1 MRTNRTLALGAAMLA
16 LVVSACSPGEGG
28 SATPSTGAD
37 GGTSADTSPG
47 AGASTA
53 PGTDAGAG
61 ASQAADLPE
70 VTIGSAGFWE
80 SAIVAEI
87 YAQALEGAGF
97 TVERSLELGARDV
110 THPALVDGEIDLM
123 PEYVGGYLAVTYG
136 GEPTPDL
143 DESLAALREE
153 LEADGLV
160 AFEPTPGTDADG
172 FAVRQETAE
181 ELGLETMSNLAEV
194 ADQLT
199 WGVAQECAENP
210 NCGPGLERVYGI
222 DFDAL
227 EVETLAACST
237 AIAEALNAS
246 NIDVAQVCTTQ
257 PEIAGFNLVLLEDDQ
272 GLAPAQNIVP
282 VVRQEVVDEAGAVL
296 EDTLNPVSEL
306 LTTDELTNLGAA
318 IVLNGESY
326 EDAAAQWLE
335 DNGL

>member
-1 MRTNRTLALGAAMLA
+1 MRIHRTPVLGAVLLA
-16 LVVSACSPGEGG
+16 LVVSACAPGEGG
-28 SATPSTGAD
+28 SPSA
-37 GGTSADTSPG
+37 
-47 AGASTA
+47 AGE
-53 PGTDAGAG
+53 
-61 ASQAADLPE
+61 SQAADLPPI
-70 VTIGSAGFWE
+70 TIGSAGFWE
-80 SAIVAEI
+80 SAVVAEI

-110 THPALVDGEIDLM
+110 THPALVSGEINLM
-123 PEYVGGYLAVTYG
+123 PEYIGGYLAVTYG

-143 DESLAALREE
+143 DASLAELRTA

-172 FAVRQETAE
+172 FAVRQETAD
-181 ELGLETMSNLAEV
+181 ELSLATMSDLAEV

-199 WGVAQECAENP
+199 WGVAQECGENP

-222 DFDAL
+222 DYESLEIEAL
-227 EVETLAACST
+227 SACST

-257 PEIAGFNLVLLEDDQ
+257 PEIVGFNLVLLEDDL

-282 VVRQEVVDEAGAVL
+282 VATQALVDEAGDVL
-296 EDTLNPVSEL
+296 ESTLNAVSAL
-306 LTTDELTNLGAA
+306 LTTEQLTELGAA
-318 IVLNGESY
+318 VIINGTSY
-326 EDAAAQWLE
+326 EDAASQWLE